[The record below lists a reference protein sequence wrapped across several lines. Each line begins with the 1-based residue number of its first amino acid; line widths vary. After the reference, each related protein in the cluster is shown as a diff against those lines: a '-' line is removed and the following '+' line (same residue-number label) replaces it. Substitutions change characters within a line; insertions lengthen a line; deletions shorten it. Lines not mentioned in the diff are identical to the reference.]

1 MTRRQ
6 WLSLTTSL
14 PVSSQA
20 LKAQNAKYKISL
32 AEWSL
37 HRSIRSKM
45 LTNLDFPQVA
55 REQFGIGG
63 LEFVNQLWEAPT
75 QYYLGRMKTQM
86 KKFDVTGVL
95 IMCDGEGSMGHTVEK
110 ERLKSADLHRKW
122 VDYAAE
128 LGCKAIRMNMYAEQ
142 EPKTPTEID
151 EFLKR
156 CQQSFTRIC
165 EYAAQNEIQVCI
177 ENHGGPSSNPDVL
190 VRLMKMVNLPNFG
203 TLPDFGNF
211 PKGVDKHEAVAKLMP
226 YAKGVSFKCFDFGA
240 DGKESTIDME
250 KMMQIVALSGYG
262 QKGGSNWVGI
272 EYEGQRMTEFMGI
285 QAAKRFL
292 DGYAA

>member
-6 WLSLTTSL
+6 MLALAATL
-14 PVSSQA
+14 PAVGPE
-20 LKAQNAKYKISL
+20 LRAQNGKYRISL

-37 HRSIRSKM
+37 HKAIRAKSM
-45 LTNLDFPQVA
+45 TNMEFPQIA

-63 LEFVNQLWEAPT
+63 IEFVNALWEAPT
-75 QYYLGRMKTQM
+75 QSYITRLKGQM

-95 IMCDGEGSMGHTVEK
+95 IMCDGEGSMGHTEQK

-128 LGCKAIRMNMYAEQ
+128 LGCGAIRMNMYAEK
-142 EPKTPTEID
+142 EAKTPEEID

-156 CQQSFTRIC
+156 CQESFTRISQ
-165 EYAAQNEIQVCI
+165 YAAASQINVCI
-177 ENHGGPSSNPDVL
+177 ENHGGVSSNPDVL

-240 DGKESTIDME
+240 DGKETTIDMD
-250 KMMQIVALSGYG
+250 KMMQIVANAGYG
-262 QKGGSNWVGI
+262 KAGTSNWVGI
-272 EYEGQRMTEFMGI
+272 EYEGSRMTEFMGI

-292 DGYAA
+292 DRYSL